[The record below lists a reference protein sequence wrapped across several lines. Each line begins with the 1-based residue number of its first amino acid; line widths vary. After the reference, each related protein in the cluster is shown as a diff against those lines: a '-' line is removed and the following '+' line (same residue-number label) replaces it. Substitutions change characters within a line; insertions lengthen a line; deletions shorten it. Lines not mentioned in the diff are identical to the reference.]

1 MHTVGCN
8 NFEQWRSEA
17 RELLLKRIPPEAVMW
32 QSEVQQ
38 GLFDSLSAPADS
50 DNRTVKVRVPADF
63 LKHAQRAAC
72 FRGEEKWPLLYR
84 LAWRL
89 AFEQRDL
96 LAVHSDFDVKKLR
109 HMLRVIARDC
119 HKMKA
124 FVRFKKVATDS
135 EGKEYFS
142 AWFEPQHLI
151 TEAIAPF
158 FVKRFTSMNWSILT
172 PDNCM
177 HWYHGALSFSPGIHT
192 PPPTEDSLEQ
202 LWLAYYRST
211 FNPARVKL
219 KAMQAEMPKYY
230 WRNLPEAKLIAPLT
244 GNASTRVE
252 KMMNNSLSDPNTLR
266 EKSTALRAQQ
276 DALRERNQNQ

>member
-1 MHTVGCN
+1 MHTVCCN
-8 NFEQWRSEA
+8 NFEQWRGEA
-17 RELLLKRIPPEAVMW
+17 RKLLLKRIPPEAVIW
-32 QSEVQQ
+32 QSELQH
-38 GLFDSLSAPADS
+38 GLFDILTATP
-50 DNRTVKVRVPADF
+50 DNDDRTVKVRVPADF
-63 LKHAQRAAC
+63 LKQAERATC

-89 AFEQRDL
+89 AFEQRNL
-96 LAVHSDFDVKKLR
+96 LAVHSDLDVKQLR
-109 HMLRVIARDC
+109 HILRVIARDC

-124 FVRFKKVATDS
+124 FVRFKKVATDT

-158 FVKRFTSMNWSILT
+158 FVQRFTSMNWSILT
-172 PDNCM
+172 PDHCI
-177 HWYHGALSFSPGIHT
+177 HWCQGTLSFSPGAPT
-192 PPPTEDSLEQ
+192 PPITEDSLEQ

-230 WRNLPEAKLIAPLT
+230 WRNLPESQLIAPLT
-244 GNASTRVE
+244 GNAATRVE
-252 KMMNNSLSDPNTLR
+252 KMMQNPLSDPNVLR
-266 EKSTALRAQQ
+266 EKSTSLRAQQ
-276 DALRERNQNQ
+276 DALRRRNRDQ